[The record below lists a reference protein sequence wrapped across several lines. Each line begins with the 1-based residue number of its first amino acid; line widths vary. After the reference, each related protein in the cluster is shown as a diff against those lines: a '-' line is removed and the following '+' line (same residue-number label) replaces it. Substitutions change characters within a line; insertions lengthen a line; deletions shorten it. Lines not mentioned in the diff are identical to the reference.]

1 VRPPIRLLILAT
13 ILALLAACGHR
24 GALYIPGKPGD
35 PVYDREHHGE
45 PAKGGTSGGGK
56 SVPQGI
62 PPVDDKTNGVND
74 TR

>member
-1 VRPPIRLLILAT
+1 VRPSVRLLILAT
-13 ILALLAACGHR
+13 TLALLAACGHR
-24 GALYIPGKPGD
+24 GALYVPGKPGD

-45 PAKGGTSGGGK
+45 PAKSGTSGAK

-74 TR
+74 SR